1 MKTTLHASALA
12 AALLT
17 LTPLSKAADRLEEW
31 MKVLPENTIATL
43 HVKSAPELGEDW
55 KKSALG
61 RFLEDEEVKKWLAPG
76 LKEGGSAMDKIAKEE
91 TGMTFAENMAV
102 YPGASL
108 VAFVLNDV
116 ESIAKQDEPP
126 FVAFSDIA
134 GKEEE
139 FKAAKSKTL
148 EAKKKKYADAE
159 LVTADLAGHEVSAIA
174 ESKDAEAK
182 WIESWAIVDG
192 VVLESNNKDLL
203 ESTLAGMKEA
213 TGEAAIAPKLNRLIE
228 ITEGTPDISLCVDL
242 EPLIAMAA
250 EALGKSAGEQMPFPP
265 EVILA
270 ALGLDELQSIALT
283 MDFTDERGVMNFVVL
298 HDENPSG
305 LMTSLMRGTST
316 EVPQPS
322 FVPPGMSSASVS
334 RQSFSN
340 FWNALM
346 AGVEKLGPMAAMVT
360 AQIGM
365 VEQQVGMTLK
375 NDLFGTMDDTVI
387 TMELPGTPKP
397 GSDVP
402 NVSTVTMIKLKDAP
416 RFTAA
421 LEAVKKIIGNG
432 FAMFEETEFQ
442 GHKIFAVK
450 SSLTPAAAA
459 GQASPQISY
468 VITDEYV
475 AFANGGND
483 LLHKVLTRMKS
494 PEGESFWDD
503 AAAQDAIKALP
514 KDYTG
519 FGVTRGGTQLRTI
532 LTTVAQL
539 QEMGAAGKGKGKAK
553 GKGKGSDDGSEEG
566 PATKMFDA
574 SATPSEEVF
583 NKYFGTGATG
593 MYSLPDAVQATY
605 LSLPV
610 AAP

>member
-1 MKTTLHASALA
+1 MKTPLHASALA
-12 AALLT
+12 AALLS
-17 LTPLSKAADRLEEW
+17 LVPASHAADRLEEW
-31 MKVLPENTIATL
+31 MKFLPENTIATL
-43 HVKSAPELGEDW
+43 HVKNAPELGEDW

-76 LKEGGSAMDKIAKEE
+76 LKEGGSALDKISKEE

-108 VAFVLNDV
+108 VAFALNDA
-116 ESIAKQDEPP
+116 ETMSKQEEPP

-139 FKAAKSKTL
+139 FKAAKAKTL
-148 EAKKKKYADAE
+148 EAKKKKHADAE
-159 LVTADLAGHEVSAIA
+159 LITTDLAGHEVSVIA
-174 ESKDAEAK
+174 ESKEAEAK

-192 VVLESNNKDLL
+192 VVLESNNKELL
-203 ESTLAGMKEA
+203 ESTLAGMKGGG
-213 TGEAAIAPKLNRLIE
+213 GEAAIAPKLNRLIE
-228 ITEGTPDISLCVDL
+228 LAEGTPDISLCVDL

-270 ALGLDELQSIALT
+270 ALGLDELQSIAFT
-283 MDFTDERGVMNFVVL
+283 MDFTDERGLMNFVIL

-305 LMTSLMRGTST
+305 LMTTLMRGTST
-316 EVPQPS
+316 EVPQPA
-322 FVPPGMSSASVS
+322 FVPPGMSSASVT

-340 FWNALM
+340 IWNALM
-346 AGVEKLGPMAAMVT
+346 AGVEKLGPMAAMMT

-375 NDLFGTMDDTVI
+375 NDLFGTMDDTVV
-387 TMELPGTPKP
+387 TMELAGTPKP
-397 GSDVP
+397 GSDLP

-432 FAMFEETEFQ
+432 FAVFEETEFE

-450 SSLTPAAAA
+450 SSLTPAAGA

-475 AFANGGND
+475 AFANGGMD

-503 AAAQDAIKALP
+503 AAAQEALKALP

-532 LTTVAQL
+532 LTTFAQL
-539 QEMGAAGKGKGKAK
+539 QEMGAKGKGKGK
-553 GKGKGSDDGSEEG
+553 GKGKSDDDADEEEEE
-566 PATKMFDA
+566 TSKMFDA

-583 NKYFGTGATG
+583 NKYFGTGSTG
-593 MYSLPDAVQATY
+593 MYSLPDAIQATY
-605 LSLPV
+605 ISLPV
-610 AAP
+610 ATP